1 MTNYSALLSRMMA
14 QPEEDIDL
22 ARASLYIAGT
32 EYPDLDIDYYLR
44 LLDRLAEDAARRN
57 PDPGDLRESA
67 RQLSEFMFVEQ
78 GFRGNGDDY
87 YDPKNS
93 YLNQVLDRKLGI
105 PITLSLAYMEVARRL
120 GMVFE
125 GVGLPGHFVI
135 RTGPRADELYVDPF
149 NAGQILSREDCQR
162 TVENLFQGRVEF
174 REEHLEPYSKKAFLV
189 RILTNLKHNYLRT
202 EDYGKALSASDLISI
217 IEPSSASNIRDSAA
231 VYYALKQYRSAIA
244 ALERYLELAPQADD
258 GDEVRG
264 QIQEIWNILSR
275 LN

>member
-1 MTNYSALLSRMMA
+1 MTNFSELLSGMMA
-14 QPEEDIDL
+14 QPEEDLDL

-32 EYPDLDIDYYLR
+32 EYPDLDVDHYLQ

-67 RQLSEFMFVEQ
+67 RKLSEFLFLDQ

-87 YDPKNS
+87 NDPKNS

-105 PITLSLAYMEVARRL
+105 PITLSLTYMEVARRL

-125 GVGLPGHFVI
+125 GIGLPGHFVI
-135 RTGPRADELYVDPF
+135 RAGPPEDELYVDPF
-149 NAGQILSREDCQR
+149 NAGQILSREDCRR

-174 REEHLEPYSKKAFLV
+174 SEDQLKPYTKKAFLV
-189 RILTNLKHNYLRT
+189 RILTNLKHNYSRI
-202 EDYGKALSASDLISI
+202 EDYGKALTASDLISF
-217 IEPSSASNIRDSAA
+217 IEPSSPGNVRDRAY
-231 VYYALKQYRSAIA
+231 VYYSLKQYRSAISD
-244 ALERYLELAPQADD
+244 LERYLELAPQADD
-258 GDEVRG
+258 GEEVRR
-264 QIQEIWNILSR
+264 QIRGIWDTLSS